1 MINKKE
7 LSFESALK
15 VLGGRRVAGFGDKAE
30 ALAKYLDMD
39 FSEVSPYGGNPKDN
53 RFVTPEGTY
62 LVLTFD
68 EAVNEAEE
76 NILEEFRNYGL
87 NSYFNTRARDTII
100 ENLDRNAMRSILD
113 ERVYHL
119 VENGEMDEDDFE
131 YNLNKLSSDNYEA
144 IEFLEDEYGMSDA
157 DLAEDLLSSGAI
169 DPHTLAS
176 LVVEELGAGG
186 YIEHADE
193 EGESSYEDYP
203 NSKYYFYRLNI

>member
-1 MINKKE
+1 MRNKKE

-68 EAVNEAEE
+68 ETVNEAEE

-87 NSYFNTRARDTII
+87 NSYFNTRVRDVII
-100 ENLDRNAMRSILD
+100 ENLDQDALRSIVDGRMYLQF
-113 ERVYHL
+113 
-119 VENGEMDEDDFE
+119 EDDYDSE
-131 YNLNKLSSDNYEA
+131 DDYESKWDEVTSTNADAVDYLENECGLSDR
-144 IEFLEDEYGMSDA
+144 

-176 LVVEELGAGG
+176 IVVEEIGAHR
-186 YIEHADE
+186 YIFDITN
-193 EGESSYEDYP
+193 GEDDDGT
-203 NSKYYFYRLNI
+203 YYFYKIYE

>member
-15 VLGGRRVAGFGDKAE
+15 VLGGRRVAGFGDKVE
-30 ALAKYLDMD
+30 ALAKYLDID
-39 FSEVSPYGGNPKDN
+39 FSEVSSYSGNSDNN

-68 EAVNEAEE
+68 ETVDEAEE
-76 NILEEFRNYGL
+76 NILKEFRNYGL
-87 NSYFNTRARDTII
+87 NSYFNTRVRDVII
-100 ENLDRNAMRSILD
+100 ENLDQDALRSLLD
-113 ERVYHL
+113 ERMYHL

-131 YNLNKLSSDNYEA
+131 YNLDKFSSDNYAA

-157 DLAEDLLSSGAI
+157 DLAEDLLSDAI

-176 LVVEELGAGG
+176 LVVEENGAEG
-186 YIEHADE
+186 YIDNDD
-193 EGESSYEDYP
+193 DYGDDGT
-203 NSKYYFYRLNI
+203 YYFFKMYD